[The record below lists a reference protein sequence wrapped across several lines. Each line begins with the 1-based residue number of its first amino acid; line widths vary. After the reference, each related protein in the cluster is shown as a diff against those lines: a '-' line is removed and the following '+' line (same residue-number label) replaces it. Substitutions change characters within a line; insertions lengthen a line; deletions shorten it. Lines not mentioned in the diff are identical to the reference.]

1 MNGGGTVTARV
12 PINVTTQAKHVKQA
26 ARLEQGLKQAPCES
40 IHVRVA
46 RTAKAIMSNE
56 GNPPNMKEYK
66 HSGKNKTTYP
76 E

>member
-1 MNGGGTVTARV
+1 MNVS
-12 PINVTTQAKHVKQA
+12 TQKKHVKQA

-46 RTAKAIMSNE
+46 TTAQAIMSNE
-56 GNPPNMKEYK
+56 GNPPNMKDYK

-76 E
+76 P